1 MIRMRTSLKFAAF
14 GLAPVFAWAEEG
26 AHGAAE
32 GGLPPFLRFDPG
44 VWIWTVVVFLG
55 LLFILKKM
63 AWKPI
68 LDSIEAREKSIK
80 DSLDQVAN
88 IQMENARLAEEQ
100 KRIMAEARQQAGQV
114 LQTAREAAEG
124 LKKSLE
130 AAALEEKRRILAS
143 ATQEIEAQK
152 QAAIADLRRTTADLS
167 IGIAEKLLR
176 QNIDDSKNRALVDN
190 LIQEVSRKA

>member
-1 MIRMRTSLKFAAF
+1 MRTPLWIAAL
-14 GLAPVFAWAEEG
+14 GLAPAFVWAEEG
-26 AHGAAE
+26 AHAAAE

-55 LLFILKKM
+55 LLFILKKL

-68 LDSIEAREKSIK
+68 LESIDAREKSIK
-80 DSLDQVAN
+80 DSLNQAAN
-88 IQMENARLAEEQ
+88 IQAENARMAEEQ
-100 KRIMAEARQQAGQV
+100 KKILAEARQQASQV
-114 LQTAREAAEG
+114 VQTAREAAEG

-130 AAALEEKRRILAS
+130 SAAQEEKKRIVAS

-167 IGIAEKLLR
+167 IGIAGKLLR
-176 QNIDDSKNRALVDN
+176 QNLDDAKNRALVDS
-190 LIQEVSRKA
+190 LIQEVSGKA